1 MRYSGR
7 QFSAEEMALIRRI
20 IEEDPARTRCG
31 ISKRV
36 CEQLNWRKAD
46 GGLKDMSCRVALLR
60 MQEDGLITL
69 PASRMKNGH
78 ANGKPFLRRTLFA
91 EPGLSV
97 SMPVHLMKDLRIEC
111 VASRGDSY
119 LWNEYIAR
127 YHYLGYTK
135 LPGAQLRYWA
145 RWNGQE
151 LALFGFGACAW
162 KAEGRDRFIGWDAK
176 QREKNLQRVVNNAR
190 FLILPWV
197 RSRNLASRLLA
208 LISKRVA
215 YDWQQ
220 RYGYRP
226 VLLET
231 FVECD
236 RFIGTSY
243 KAANWVW
250 VGRTKGRGKK
260 DVHNH
265 EGKLPLKDIWL
276 YPLQKDFRA
285 VLCS

>member
-1 MRYSGR
+1 MRYCGR
-7 QFSAEEMALIRRI
+7 QFSAEEMALIQRI
-20 IEEDPARTRCG
+20 LHEDPADTRYG

-36 CEQLNWRKAD
+36 CQQLNWRKAD

-60 MQEDGLITL
+60 MQKDGLIVL
-69 PASRMKNGH
+69 PASHMTHGH
-78 ANGKPFLRRTLFA
+78 ANGKPFLQRTLFA
-91 EPGLSV
+91 EPGV
-97 SMPVHLMKDLRIEC
+97 PVTEAVHLMKDLRIEC
-111 VASRGDSY
+111 VAGRGDSS

-135 LPGAQLRYWA
+135 LAGAQLRYWA
-145 RWNGQE
+145 WWNGQV

-162 KAEGRDRFIGWDAK
+162 KAEARDRFIGWDAR
-176 QREKNLQRVVNNAR
+176 QREKNLHLLVNNAR

-197 RSRNLASRLLA
+197 HSRNLASRLLA
-208 LISKRVA
+208 VVSRKLPD
-215 YDWQQ
+215 DWQQ

-236 RFIGTSY
+236 RFTGTSY

-250 VGRTKGRGKK
+250 VGQTKGRGKK
-260 DVHNH
+260 DVHHN
-265 EGKLPLKDIWL
+265 EDKPLKDIWL
-276 YPLQKDFRA
+276 YPLQKNFRA
-285 VLCS
+285 ILCA

>member
-1 MRYSGR
+1 MKYNDR
-7 QFSAEEMALIRRI
+7 QFSVEEMAFIRRL
-20 IEEDPARTRCG
+20 IEEDPASTRCG

-36 CEQLNWRKAD
+36 CEQLNCRKAD

-60 MQEDGLITL
+60 MQEDGLIML

-91 EPGLSV
+91 EPGLPVSV
-97 SMPVHLMKDLRIEC
+97 PVHLMKDLRIEC

-162 KAEGRDRFIGWDAK
+162 KAEARDQFIGWDAK
-176 QREKNLQRVVNNAR
+176 QREKNLLLVVNNAR

-215 YDWQQ
+215 DDWQ
-220 RYGYRP
+220 
-226 VLLET
+226 
-231 FVECD
+231 
-236 RFIGTSY
+236 
-243 KAANWVW
+243 
-250 VGRTKGRGKK
+250 
-260 DVHNH
+260 
-265 EGKLPLKDIWL
+265 
-276 YPLQKDFRA
+276 
-285 VLCS
+285 

>member
-7 QFSAEEMALIRRI
+7 QFSAEEMALIQRI
-20 IEEDPARTRCG
+20 IQEDPADTRYG

-36 CEQLNWRKAD
+36 CQHLNWRKAD

-60 MQEDGLITL
+60 MHKDGLLVL
-69 PASRMKNGH
+69 PASQMKHGH
-78 ANGKPFLRRTLFA
+78 ANGKPFLQRTLFA
-91 EPGLSV
+91 EPGLPV
-97 SMPVHLMKDLRIEC
+97 NEAVHLMKDLRIAC

-145 RWNGQE
+145 WWNGQV

-162 KAEGRDRFIGWDAK
+162 KAEARDRFIGWDSTH
-176 QREKNLQRVVNNAR
+176 REKNLHLVVNNAR

-197 RSRNLASRLLA
+197 RARNLASRLLA
-208 LISKRVA
+208 LVSRKLPD
-215 YDWQQ
+215 DWQQ

-236 RFIGTSY
+236 RFTGTSY
-243 KAANWVW
+243 KAANWLW
-250 VGRTKGRGKK
+250 VGQTKGRGKK
-260 DVHNH
+260 DVHHN
-265 EGKLPLKDIWL
+265 EDKPLKDIWL
-276 YPLQKDFRA
+276 YPLQKNFRA
-285 VLCS
+285 ILSS